1 MAAQLAVAGLP
12 PEERVRKQD
21 LLRVFGG
28 PFEMTSLRGIWLLR
42 MKEGDA
48 QDKLGLLTWIRG
60 HQIKLL
66 QVNPRTM
73 CTLAVCGLPPGT
85 TEWRLKKLFE
95 QFGLVASVKVGLPPS
110 VWQNIPLR
118 PRAREY
124 AHGLV
129 TFVLEVG
136 AWRALKS
143 PRASLRLGFSQIQV
157 EPWNLHSAARSLG
170 AAEKLD
176 RPEDTSG
183 VQVSCL
189 YAFFP
194 CWAPPYRE
202 APGLAD
208 PEATKSAKKAVPTPP
223 RAVLPRDLSVPRES
237 VTLRGATCVYTLYVP
252 CFVQAFLLGRPG
264 AVSGLLSDQGRKGLQ
279 VTAGARITE
288 LSSAECFSA
297 AECFSVSDL
306 YNTEFLLSSVVRGPA
321 SRCRCLRNG
330 SSSACTLQ
338 LVGSTE
344 GVATALQILLT
355 AVHKYATLDNSVQSA
370 KRGGGTLS
378 IDPQVIVEGV
388 IFKYTVK

>member
-1 MAAQLAVAGLP
+1 M
-12 PEERVRKQD
+12 
-21 LLRVFGG
+21 
-28 PFEMTSLRGIWLLR
+28 
-42 MKEGDA
+42 
-48 QDKLGLLTWIRG
+48 
-60 HQIKLL
+60 
-66 QVNPRTM
+66 
-73 CTLAVCGLPPGT
+73 
-85 TEWRLKKLFE
+85 
-95 QFGLVASVKVGLPPS
+95 
-110 VWQNIPLR
+110 
-118 PRAREY
+118 
-124 AHGLV
+124 
-129 TFVLEVG
+129 LEVG

-330 SSSACTLQ
+330 SSSPRIRLRQGRLGLIFMMRLAVRKKFYELDSRD
-338 LVGSTE
+338 VGEEPTPPPPPPPRPPRPPPLLRPRHLLRLRHLLRPRHLRGSILRRDRPPRRD
-344 GVATALQILLT
+344 GARSRAAKPAL
-355 AVHKYATLDNSVQSA
+355 
-370 KRGGGTLS
+370 
-378 IDPQVIVEGV
+378 PP
-388 IFKYTVK
+388 

>member
-12 PEERVRKQD
+12 PEEHVRKQD
-21 LLRVFGG
+21 LLQAFGG
-28 PFEMTSLRGIWLLR
+28 GFEITFLRGIWLLR
-42 MKEGDA
+42 MKEADA
-48 QDKLGLLTWIRG
+48 QEKLGLLTWIRG

-66 QVNPRTM
+66 QVNPLTM

-95 QFGLVASVKVGLPPS
+95 KFGQVASVKVGLPPS

-118 PRAREY
+118 PRASECG
-124 AHGLV
+124 HGLV

-143 PRASLRLGFSQIQV
+143 PRASLRLWFSQIQV

-176 RPEDTSG
+176 RPKDASG
-183 VQVSCL
+183 VQCSCL

-194 CWAPPYRE
+194 CFAPPYRK

-223 RAVLPRDLSVPRES
+223 RAVLPRDLSMPRES

-252 CFVQAFLLGRPG
+252 CFVQAFLLGRPE

-279 VTAGARITE
+279 LAAGASITE
-288 LSSAECFSA
+288 LSGAECLK
-297 AECFSVSDL
+297 VNDL

-321 SRCRCLRNG
+321 SRCRCSRNG
-330 SSSACTLQ
+330 CSSAFTMKV
-338 LVGSTE
+338 VGSTE

-355 AVHKYATLDNSVQSA
+355 AVHKYATLDNSVRSA
-370 KRGGGTLS
+370 KRRRGTLS

-388 IFKYTVK
+388 NFVYTV